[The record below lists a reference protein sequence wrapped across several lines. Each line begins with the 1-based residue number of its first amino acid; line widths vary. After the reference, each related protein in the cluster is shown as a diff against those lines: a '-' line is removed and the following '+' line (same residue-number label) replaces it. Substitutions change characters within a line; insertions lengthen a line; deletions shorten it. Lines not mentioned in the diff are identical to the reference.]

1 MGPIRAISSRLHLAL
16 SFSVA
21 GFEDAF
27 MALQRGGHTG
37 LGFALGPDGTGQYWQ
52 GIDFDHLDQHPEL
65 VKLISA
71 VPGYKER
78 SPSGNG
84 IHAVWL
90 GTTVSR
96 YRLIRS
102 ARVVASS
109 RLRLVENP
117 PRSPSTSTCAA
128 HFSASAFSLKVW
140 EVSGPPLRR
149 TLACQRS
156 PRLEIVAI

>member
-1 MGPIRAISSRLHLAL
+1 MTASFEALPKKMRDARRWLLWREEPNPDPTKKPRKVPYYIDGNRRIGTLDTAEDLERL
-16 SFSVA
+16 A

-84 IHAVWL
+84 IHAVGYGKRFASL
-90 GTTVSR
+90 GSNASGIEAYASGRFFTVTGDA
-96 YRLIRS
+96 L
-102 ARVVASS
+102 
-109 RLRLVENP
+109 
-117 PRSPSTSTCAA
+117 
-128 HFSASAFSLKVW
+128 
-140 EVSGPPLRR
+140 
-149 TLACQRS
+149 
-156 PRLEIVAI
+156 